1 MKRLLQLLLLI
12 ALVGVYLYFT
22 EADTPTSGT
31 LDETVLNVRRVVD
44 GDTFVLSDGRRV
56 RLIGIDTPEKHAS
69 DKLYRDAERT
79 GHDARTL
86 QRLGRQ
92 ASDHAEA
99 LVSGRTIRLD
109 YDAANTATA
118 HKDRHGRTLAYVHV
132 LDDTGAPAFMVNF
145 RMVED
150 GYAYAYTRFP
160 MAYPDDFRRL
170 EREAR
175 DAQRGLWADDAF

>member
-1 MKRLLQLLLLI
+1 MKRFLQILLLI
-12 ALVGVYLYFT
+12 ALVGAYLYFT
-22 EADTPTSGT
+22 EPVPQEPGAMSADIH
-31 LDETVLNVRRVVD
+31 TVQWVSD

-56 RLIGIDTPEKHAS
+56 RLIGIDTPEKHES

-79 GHDARTL
+79 GHDVRTI

-92 ASDHAEA
+92 ASDYAKR
-99 LVSGRTIRLD
+99 LVQGQRVRLQ
-109 YDAANTATA
+109 YDPANAATNN
-118 HKDRHGRTLAYVHV
+118 KDQHGRTLAYVHV
-132 LDDTGAPAFMVNF
+132 VDTDGTPQYMVNF

-160 MAYPDDFRRL
+160 MAFPDEFRQR

-175 DAQRGLWADDAF
+175 NAHRGLWADAAF